1 MPGSTV
7 RKHATLMSHFMG
19 QSCLAE
25 PTSMQTMQQQLK
37 EMRVAGR
44 HIPAHLT
51 ADACALGFTS
61 QRPQS
66 LRLVLCVTA
75 GRSQQSLLDKAAI
88 ALSTLRV

>member
-1 MPGSTV
+1 
-7 RKHATLMSHFMG
+7 
-19 QSCLAE
+19 
-25 PTSMQTMQQQLK
+25 MQQQLK

-66 LRLVLCVTA
+66 LRLELCVTA
-75 GRSQQSLLDKAAI
+75 GRSQ
-88 ALSTLRV
+88 